1 MKAQEK
7 AQELIGNFY
16 AIQDTIGWTNDGE
29 LINELNEWN
38 ETNKK
43 EAEKY
48 WIILA
53 TKSAYILAQNKL
65 EELVDLHK
73 CLDLDTQDKII
84 YHEAVIYWK
93 DVRNELKKEIKKLE
107 NNK

>member
-48 WIILA
+48 WLILA
-53 TKSAYILAQNKL
+53 TKSAYILAHNTFKAL
-65 EELVDLHK
+65 IDLHK
-73 CLDLDTQDKII
+73 CLDLDIQEQIVYDE
-84 YHEAVIYWK
+84 HVFYWEE
-93 DVRNELKKEIKKLE
+93 VRGELKKEVKKID